1 MKEANT
7 MDKTKIEWADATW
20 NPVTGCF
27 HGCEYCYA
35 RRIAE
40 RFAPQDTP
48 RLGDL
53 GMEGACKLA
62 SEQGLDTMLELEKP
76 YAPAG
81 RAIPYP
87 MGFFPTFHG
96 YRLDQPSKWT
106 EPRTIFVCSMAD
118 LFGEWVPIGWIDAVF
133 DACRE
138 APQHRYLFLTKN
150 PERYLSLALAGRLPR
165 EDNFWYGSTATTPD
179 MPAFYAEGYHTFVS
193 FEPVL
198 TEFGLIISDDNIAD
212 RTGWAIIG
220 AETGRRKEKVTP
232 KKKWIDAITDEYR
245 KRGKPVFMKDSL
257 IPIIGEENMLRQ
269 FPWEEDRQ

>member
-1 MKEANT
+1 

-27 HGCEYCYA
+27 HGCDYCYA

-40 RFAPQDTP
+40 RFAPP
-48 RLGDL
+48 YAPCLGDP
-53 GMEGACKLA
+53 GMEGARKLD
-62 SEQGLDTMLELEKP
+62 SDEGMDTMLELEKP
-76 YAPAG
+76 YKPEG
-81 RAIPYP
+81 RIIPYP
-87 MGFFPTFHG
+87 MGFYPTLHK
-96 YRLDQPSKWT
+96 YRLNQPRKWT

-118 LFGEWVPIGWIDAVF
+118 LFGEWVPDEWIKLVF

-150 PERYLSLALAGRLPR
+150 PERYLSLARAGQLPR
-165 EDNFWYGSTATTPD
+165 EDNFWYGSTATGPD
-179 MPAFYAEGYHTFVS
+179 ELAFYAEGYHTFVS

-198 TEFGLIISDDNIAD
+198 EDFSITVIAEDNIAQSTD
-212 RTGWAIIG
+212 WAIIG

-232 KKKWIDAITDEYR
+232 AKKWIDPITNEYR

-257 IPIIGEENMLRQ
+257 IQIIGEENMLRQ
-269 FPWEEDRQ
+269 FPWEAAK